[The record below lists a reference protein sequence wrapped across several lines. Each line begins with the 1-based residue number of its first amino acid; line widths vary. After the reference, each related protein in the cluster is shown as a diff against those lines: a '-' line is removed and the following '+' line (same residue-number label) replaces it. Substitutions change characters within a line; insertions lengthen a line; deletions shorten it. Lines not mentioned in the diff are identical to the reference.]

1 MWRSCSFSQR
11 SKATIS
17 PSRLRAA
24 TTETSRS
31 KATKPSRIIGAEPE
45 RAVNRGDVGA
55 LADQRLALA
64 VVTEPP
70 GLEDRGTAEFGD
82 RAHQRARILD
92 ADEGRDLVAE
102 IAQEGLFRQPV
113 LGQRQS
119 PGART
124 DWHALRKKFK
134 RRCRHVLPLEGDD
147 VDASAKRASAASSS
161 NAAMV
166 RAAAA
171 S

>member
-1 MWRSCSFSQR
+1 MLVLAEVVSHDLAFQAARRDHRDFALEGDEAFKDHR
-11 SKATIS
+11 
-17 PSRLRAA
+17 RRAQ
-24 TTETSRS
+24 
-31 KATKPSRIIGAEPE
+31 
-45 RAVNRGDVGA
+45 RAVNRGDVRA
-55 LADQRLALA
+55 FADQRLALA
-64 VVTEPP
+64 VVAEPP

-92 ADEGRDLVAE
+92 ADKGRDLVAE

-113 LGQRQS
+113 LSQRQS
-119 PGART
+119 ARART
-124 DWHALRKKFK
+124 DRQALSEKFD
-134 RRCRHVLPLEGDD
+134 RRRRHVLPLEGDD

-161 NAAMV
+161 KAATV